1 MSFKNFSKPQK
12 QDFVRQSARH
22 CYYHHSQPNKP
33 DGFTFFDKAVV
44 RPERENAKAVLAGE
58 AKGDKAEAQKIID
71 MHGVY
76 VDSRGKT
83 QSGDKPPLISGR
95 AVENYCTDVAV
106 NDLSPTDAFKNA
118 INELQGFHGASWR
131 DADKDKRELEHKT
144 TVRYGA
150 DGSVPKKDI
159 IPTHHEFEL
168 VCSNALD
175 GLREAFA
182 GANRITGQKEL
193 TGKFDD
199 VQLPYKG
206 YGDFQEGG
214 VELKTKW
221 DRGAGTD
228 KPSAGS
234 LPKEIPFNN
243 LMQIAGYWHI
253 TDIWPQIV
261 YANRLGYRV
270 FKPTLDQLHAGVAAI
285 REACVRRERL
295 LAAANTTE
303 ELLKL
308 CDPQWDHMFVWRDL
322 PPEILDRAQK
332 IWRS

>member
-1 MSFKNFSKPQK
+1 LSFKNFSKPKK

-22 CYYHHSQPNKP
+22 SYYHHSSPSKP
-33 DGFTFFDKAVV
+33 DGFTFFEKAVV
-44 RPERENAKAVLAGE
+44 RPELENAKAVIAGE
-58 AKGDKAEAQKIID
+58 AKGDKAEAQRILNL
-71 MHGVY
+71 HGVY
-76 VDSRGKT
+76 IDSRGKP
-83 QSGDKPPLISGR
+83 QNGDKPPLISGR
-95 AVENYCTDVAV
+95 AVENYCTDVV
-106 NDLSPTDAFKNA
+106 VSDVSPADAFKNA
-118 INELQGFHGASWR
+118 INELHCFHGAEWR

-150 DGSVPKKDI
+150 DGSIPKKDI
-159 IPTHHEFEL
+159 IPTHTEFEL

-182 GANRITGQKEL
+182 GANRITGQKKIK
-193 TGKFDD
+193 GNIDD
-199 VQLPYKG
+199 VQLPYLG
-206 YGDFQEGG
+206 YADYQEGG

-221 DRGAGTD
+221 DTKAHTD

-234 LPKEIPFNN
+234 LPKEITFPH

-253 TDIWPQIV
+253 TGIWPTIV

-270 FKPTLDQLHAGVAAI
+270 FKPELDQLHAGVAAI
-285 REACVRRERL
+285 REACMRRERL
-295 LAAANTTE
+295 LATANTTE

-322 PPEILDRAQK
+322 PPEIIDRAQK
-332 IWRS
+332 IWRT

>member
-1 MSFKNFSKPQK
+1 MSFKNFLKPQK

-33 DGFTFFDKAVV
+33 DGFTFYDKAVV
-44 RPERENAKAVLAGE
+44 RPELANAKAVIAGE
-58 AKGDKAEAQKIID
+58 AKGDKAEAQRILD
-71 MHGVY
+71 LHGVY
-76 VDSRGKT
+76 IDSRGRT

-144 TVRYGA
+144 TVRYNA

-303 ELLKL
+303 ELLQL

>member
-12 QDFVRQSARH
+12 QDFVRQAARH
-22 CYYHHSQPNKP
+22 SYYHHSQPNKP

-44 RPERENAKAVLAGE
+44 RSERENAKAVLAGE

-76 VDSRGKT
+76 VDSRGRT

-144 TVRYGA
+144 TVRYNA

-295 LAAANTTE
+295 LATANTTE

>member
-1 MSFKNFSKPQK
+1 
-12 QDFVRQSARH
+12 
-22 CYYHHSQPNKP
+22 
-33 DGFTFFDKAVV
+33 
-44 RPERENAKAVLAGE
+44 
-58 AKGDKAEAQKIID
+58 

-76 VDSRGKT
+76 KDSRGKT

-106 NDLSPTDAFKNA
+106 NDVSPADAFKNA
-118 INELQGFHGASWR
+118 INELQGFFGAEWR

-295 LAAANTTE
+295 LATANTTE
-303 ELLKL
+303 ELLQL
-308 CDPQWDHMFVWRDL
+308 CDPNWDHMFVWRDL

>member
-1 MSFKNFSKPQK
+1 LSFKNFSKPQK

-22 CYYHHSQPNKP
+22 SYYHHSQPNKP
-33 DGFTFFDKAVV
+33 DGFTFYDKAVV
-44 RPERENAKAVLAGE
+44 RPELANAKAVIAGE
-58 AKGDKAEAQKIID
+58 AKGDKAEAQRILD

-106 NDLSPTDAFKNA
+106 NDVSPADAFKNA

-144 TVRYGA
+144 TVRYNA

-253 TDIWPQIV
+253 TGIWPQIV

>member
-12 QDFVRQSARH
+12 QDFVRQAARH
-22 CYYHHSQPNKP
+22 SYYHHSQPNKP

-44 RPERENAKAVLAGE
+44 RSERENAKAVLAGE

-76 VDSRGKT
+76 VDSRGRT

-118 INELQGFHGASWR
+118 INELQGFSGASWR

-303 ELLKL
+303 ELLRL